1 MRRPSVHAFALVT
14 VLAAPFAAFA
24 ADRDAPPTPT
34 ADVKD
39 TIQGTTI
46 TDAYRWLENADDPK
60 VKAWSDAQNA
70 RARSYLDALPTR
82 AGIKSKLTQLITQT
96 SSAFYA
102 LDPRPG
108 VVFAMFNDPPK
119 QQPMLVA
126 LNENADPDSRRVLLD
141 PNALDVK
148 GGFAIDWFVP
158 SPDGSKVAVSL
169 SQGGSEDGTLH
180 VYDVASGREIET
192 PIPRVQYPTA
202 GGSAAWTRDGNG
214 FWYTRFPGDER
225 PEIDRHF
232 YQQAYFH
239 KLGDDWTKDSA
250 VLGAKQGL
258 PRVAEVMLDNRAG
271 NETVL
276 ASVQKGD
283 GGEWEHWLVKQGAAP
298 VRFAKFEDRIV
309 SATIGADNF
318 IYAISRDGAPMGK
331 VIKLALDKP
340 ALTAAKVIVPESQ
353 VAIVTK
359 EGAHSLTLTKDR
371 LFVHDIIGGPSQ
383 VRVFDHDGV
392 AKGMLPLPDIAGVD
406 EVEPLASGDAL
417 YSVST
422 FLRPRYYARWSA
434 ATGKAEETKLAV
446 TSPVTFDD
454 TEVVREFAVS
464 KDGTKIPVNIVRRKG
479 VKLDGANP
487 TVLYGY
493 GGYGVNQEPYFVGP
507 RTRLFLDGGGVYAV
521 ANIRGGA
528 EYGEKWHLEGNLLK
542 KQNVFD
548 DFYAAAQHLI
558 ARGYTRPEKLAIM
571 GGSNGG
577 LLMGATVTQHPDLAR
592 AVVSSVGIYDML
604 RVELDPN
611 GEFNVTE
618 FGSVKNP
625 AQFKALYAYSPYHHI
640 RPDTNYPAMLLMTG
654 ANDGRVNP
662 MQSRKFT
669 AAMQAATKSNL
680 PVLLRTSATSG
691 HGMGSALSE
700 KIDQQADM
708 LGFLYDQ
715 LGMSWTDPAAP
726 APTR

>member
-14 VLAAPFAAFA
+14 VLAVPFAAFA
-24 ADRDAPPTPT
+24 ADQGAPPTPT
-34 ADVKD
+34 VDVKD

-46 TDAYRWLENADDPK
+46 TDPYRWLENADDPK

-96 SSAFYA
+96 SSAFYG

-180 VYDVASGREIET
+180 IYDVATGKEIEA
-192 PIPRVQYPTA
+192 PIPGVQYPTA
-202 GGSAAWTRDGNG
+202 GGSAAWTHDGNG

-232 YQQAYFH
+232 YQQVYFH
-239 KLGDDWTKDSA
+239 KLGDDWTKDA
-250 VLGAKQGL
+250 LVLGSKQGL
-258 PRVAEVMLDNRAG
+258 PRVAEILLDNRAG

-283 GGEWEHWLVKQGAAP
+283 GGEWEHWLVKPGAAP

-318 IYAISRDGAPMGK
+318 IYAISRGGAPMGK

-340 ALTAAKVIVPESQ
+340 VLTSANVIVPESQ

-359 EGAHSLTLTKDR
+359 EGARSLTLTKDR

-383 VRVFDHDGV
+383 VRVFDHGGV
-392 AKGMLPLPDIAGVD
+392 AKGVLPLPEIAGVD
-406 EVEPLASGDAL
+406 EVEPLASGDVL

-434 ATGKAEETKLAV
+434 ATGKAAETKLAV

-479 VKLDGANP
+479 TKLDGANP

-493 GGYGVNQEPYFVGP
+493 GGYGVSQEPYFVGP
-507 RTRLFLDGGGVYAV
+507 RARLFLDGGGVYAV

-640 RPDTNYPAMLLMTG
+640 KPGTNYPAMLLMTG

-691 HGMGSALSE
+691 HGIGSALSE

-715 LGMSWTDPAAP
+715 LGMSWTDPTP
-726 APTR
+726 PPTR

>member
-1 MRRPSVHAFALVT
+1 MRLPVLAFAT
-14 VLAAPFAAFA
+14 CIAAPLAAFA
-24 ADRDAPPTPT
+24 ADQSAPPTAT
-34 ADVKD
+34 VGVTD
-39 TIQGTTI
+39 TIQGVTVA
-46 TDAYRWLENADDPK
+46 DPYRWLENADDPK

-119 QQPMLVA
+119 QQPMLVV
-126 LNENADPDSRRVLLD
+126 LNENADPDSRRVVLD
-141 PNALDVK
+141 PNVLDVK
-148 GGFAIDWFVP
+148 GGYAIDWFVP
-158 SPDGSKVAVSL
+158 SPDGSKIAVSL

-180 VYDVASGREIET
+180 VYDVVSGKEIEA

-202 GGSAAWTRDGNG
+202 GGSAAWTRDGTG

-225 PEIDRHF
+225 PESERHF
-232 YQQAYFH
+232 HQQAYFH
-239 KLGDDWTKDSA
+239 KLGDDWKKDVV

-258 PRVAEVMLDNRAG
+258 PRVAEIVLDNRAAAD
-271 NETVL
+271 TVL

-283 GGEWEHWLVKQGAAP
+283 GGEWEHWLLKRGAEP
-298 VRFAKFEDRIV
+298 VRFARFEDRV
-309 SATIGADNF
+309 VAASIGGDNA
-318 IYAISRDGAPMGK
+318 IYAISRQSAPMGK
-331 VIKLALDKP
+331 VLKLSLDKP
-340 ALTAAKVIVPESQ
+340 SLKNAKVIVAESN
-353 VAIVTK
+353 VAIVTNEAAK
-359 EGAHSLTLTKDR
+359 SLALTKDR

-383 VRVFDHDGV
+383 VRVFDHDGN
-392 AKGMLPLPDIAGVD
+392 AKGVLPVPEIAGVD
-406 EVEPLASGDAL
+406 DIEPLASGDVL
-417 YSVST
+417 YAVST
-422 FLRPRYYARWSA
+422 YLRPRYYVRWRAS
-434 ATGKAEETKLAV
+434 TGKADETKLAV

-454 TEVVREFAVS
+454 AEVVREFATS
-464 KDGTKIPVNIVRRKG
+464 KDGTKIPVNIIRKKG
-479 VKLDGANP
+479 IKLDGTNP
-487 TVLYGY
+487 ALLYGY
-493 GGYGVNQEPYFVGP
+493 GGYGVNQEPYFAGP
-507 RTRLFLDGGGVYAV
+507 RTRLLLDGGGVYAI

-558 ARGYTRPEKLAIM
+558 ARGYTRSDKLALM

-592 AVVSSVGIYDML
+592 AVISSVGIYDML

-618 FGSVKNP
+618 FGSVKNKE
-625 AQFKALYAYSPYHHI
+625 QFKALYAYSPYHRI
-640 RPDTNYPAMLLMTG
+640 KPDTNYPAMLLMTG

-669 AAMQAATKSNL
+669 GAIQAATKSNQ
-680 PVLLRTSATSG
+680 PILLRTSANSG
-691 HGMGSALSE
+691 HGIGSALSE

-708 LGFLYDQ
+708 LGFLFDQ
-715 LGMSWTDPAAP
+715 LGMRWTDPAP
-726 APTR
+726 PPTR